1 VEKDPVKNIVLIG
14 MPGAGKSTVGVL
26 LAKVMGRE
34 FVDTDLLIQ
43 SGEKATLS
51 ELIERH
57 GLAGFCDIECRYVEA
72 VDVRNAVIATGGSV
86 VYYESAMRHLKEN
99 GIAVYLELP
108 LEGLK
113 KRLTDIV
120 GRGVVIEPGET
131 LESLFIKRWQLYE
144 QYADITIYTEGLT
157 HEQVVGQIVNQLEH
171 FQQMG

>member
-1 VEKDPVKNIVLIG
+1 MEKELVKNIVLIG

-26 LAKVMGRE
+26 LAKAMGRE

-51 ELIERH
+51 DLIGRH
-57 GLAGFCDIECRYVEA
+57 GLAGFCDIERRYAEG

-86 VYYESAMRHLKEN
+86 VYYDSAMRHLKEN

-113 KRLTDIV
+113 QRLTDVV

-144 QYADITIYTEGLT
+144 KYADITIYTEGLT
-157 HEQVVGQIVNQLEH
+157 HEQVVGQILNKLEH
-171 FQQMG
+171 FKETR

>member
-1 VEKDPVKNIVLIG
+1 MEKDPVKNIVLIG

-43 SGEKATLS
+43 AGEKATLS

-57 GLAGFCDIECRYVEA
+57 GLAGFCDIERRYVEA
-72 VDVRNAVIATGGSV
+72 VDVRNVVIATGGSV